1 MKGWLGWTLLGA
13 VALTVLQVVV
23 GGLLMPATP
32 APPGV
37 VPWWLLS
44 NLLVA
49 AVAARL
55 ARRSAAP
62 RPLRMAMLFLV
73 LFGIPANYLAETF
86 IFDIGASRSMVL
98 RWYLQDLIV
107 GAVVAALLGWRRAAQ
122 AAAARPAGRAAGAW
136 LARIGAGVVAYI
148 VAYVTAGLAIYP
160 WIADHYIGRR
170 IPTFPVMVLMQV
182 FRGLGFLAV
191 AWAIVRLTQGT
202 RWQVALRVGLT
213 LSIVGGI
220 APLIVPNA
228 FLPTVVRYAHI
239 VEVGVSNFLFGLF
252 AGWLLAPPPSS
263 AESEHGRFAA

>member
-1 MKGWLGWTLLGA
+1 
-13 VALTVLQVVV
+13 
-23 GGLLMPATP
+23 
-32 APPGV
+32 
-37 VPWWLLS
+37 
-44 NLLVA
+44 
-49 AVAARL
+49 
-55 ARRSAAP
+55 
-62 RPLRMAMLFLV
+62 
-73 LFGIPANYLAETF
+73 
-86 IFDIGASRSMVL
+86 
-98 RWYLQDLIV
+98 
-107 GAVVAALLGWRRAAQ
+107 
-122 AAAARPAGRAAGAW
+122 
-136 LARIGAGVVAYI
+136 
-148 VAYVTAGLAIYP
+148 
-160 WIADHYIGRR
+160 
-170 IPTFPVMVLMQV
+170 MVLMQV